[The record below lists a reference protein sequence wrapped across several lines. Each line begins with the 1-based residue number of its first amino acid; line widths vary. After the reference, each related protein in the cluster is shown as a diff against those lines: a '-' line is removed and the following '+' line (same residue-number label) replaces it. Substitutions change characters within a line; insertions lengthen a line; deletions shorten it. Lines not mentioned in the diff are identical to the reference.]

1 MILLI
6 SSFDF
11 TKPNDMF
18 WYDVGDYRLS
28 SSEGNQPYF
37 FTLIT
42 MIPFNCTY
50 IVVILIY
57 LPFNNYII
65 FDATEDGV
73 KKCEEKANIKN
84 VAILAENLRQK
95 HKT

>member
-1 MILLI
+1 
-6 SSFDF
+6 
-11 TKPNDMF
+11 
-18 WYDVGDYRLS
+18 
-28 SSEGNQPYF
+28 
-37 FTLIT
+37 

-73 KKCEEKANIKN
+73 KKCEEKANIKD
-84 VAILAENLRQK
+84 VAVP
-95 HKT
+95 HG